1 MLDATFTLGRIAG
14 VRIGLNWTWL
24 LVFALFTWTLTSA
37 VFPAQNPRLSD
48 GTYLAMGVVASG
60 LFFAS
65 ILAHELGHALQAR
78 RDGMEI
84 EGITLWLFGG
94 VATFKGNFPSAGAE
108 LRIALAGPLVTL
120 VLGGLLSAAAIAIAF
135 PPAVDGVI
143 AWLGYINFVLLGFN
157 LLPALPLDGGRV
169 LRATLWHWRGDY
181 ERATGV
187 AATIGRGF
195 GYAFIGLGT
204 ALLIF
209 QGTFSGV
216 WIAFIGWF
224 VLMAAG
230 SEERFARM
238 KRAFEGSVVGELMS
252 REPVTVPSDLTLDR
266 VVDEVMWRSRFTTYP
281 VVRNGRAVG
290 LLPFRAVAAVP
301 RSEWSTRTAANSMT
315 PLVRVPVLAT
325 ATPLEEAVDALGQS
339 DLGRALVLDGERL
352 VGVLSISDVARALEL
367 GATPRSARRT
377 GDVAASR

>member
-24 LVFALFTWTLTSA
+24 LVFALFTWTLTASI
-37 VFPAQNPRLSD
+37 FPAQNPGLSE
-48 GTYLAMGVVASG
+48 GAYLAMGIVASG
-60 LFFAS
+60 LFFVA
-65 ILAHELGHALQAR
+65 ILAHELGHAVQAR

-120 VLGGLLSAAAIAIAF
+120 VLGVILSAAAIALAL
-135 PPAVDGVI
+135 PPAVDGVV
-143 AWLGYINFVLLGFN
+143 AWLGYINFILLAFN

-169 LRATLWHWRGDY
+169 LRAALWHWRGDY
-181 ERATGV
+181 GRATGV

-195 GYAFIGLGT
+195 GYAFIGWGV

-209 QGTFSGV
+209 QGTFGGV
-216 WIAFIGWF
+216 WVAFIGWF

-230 SEERFARM
+230 SEERFAKM
-238 KRAFEGSVVGELMS
+238 KRAFEGSVVGGLMT
-252 REPVTVPSDLTLDR
+252 RDPVTVPSDFSLER
-266 VVDEVMWRSRFTTYP
+266 VVDEIVWTSRYTTYP
-281 VVRNGRAVG
+281 VVANGRAVG

-301 RSEWSTRTAANSMT
+301 RSQWSTQTAAGSMT
-315 PLVRVPVLAT
+315 PLERVPVVST
-325 ATPLEEAVDALGQS
+325 TTPLEDAVVALGQS
-339 DLGRALVLDGERL
+339 DLGRALVLDGDRL
-352 VGVLSISDVARALEL
+352 VGLLSITDVARALEL
-367 GATPRSARRT
+367 GAPPRSNVKVRL
-377 GDVAASR
+377 